1 MEKKIKIL
9 TGIVITLIIM
19 LLGFMGYFIY
29 DKINSI
35 DKVDNNIEKDS
46 NLGSYYEIYEEG
58 DIVEVYDSKMQH
70 VIPNYIKKIYML
82 KNGETYLEF
91 YNEKEIDFTYFDLG
105 NESLDLVQKLTKSYT
120 FSINGVEEK
129 IHGYKFDSDI
139 VFKDSYIFQYSNGG
153 DYDHYLISNTGELY
167 YYCVA
172 CSEDDLG
179 GIELIKVPGI
189 TDVVKLEVKDMYSIP
204 NDPESYS
211 YWELFA
217 IDSKGKETSVPDV
230 RMNY

>member
-46 NLGSYYEIYEEG
+46 NLGSYYEIHEEG
-58 DIVEVYDSKMQH
+58 DIVEVYDSKIH
-70 VIPNYIKKIYML
+70 HFFPNYIKKIYML

-91 YNEKEIDFTYFDLG
+91 YNEKEIDFTNFEFG
-105 NESLDLVQKLTKSYT
+105 NDSLDLVKKLTKSYT
-120 FSINGVEEK
+120 FNVNGVEEK
-129 IHGYKFDSDI
+129 IQGYKFDSNI
-139 VFKDSYIFQYSNGG
+139 VFKDSYILTYNQSGS
-153 DYDHYLISNTGELY
+153 YDNYLISNTGELY
-167 YYCVA
+167 YYCVT

-179 GIELIKVPGI
+179 GVELIKVPGI